1 MPETSDPDCSG
12 QAGIGAVLLAAG
24 ESTRMGRPKQL
35 LEWAGRPLVQ
45 YQVQELQAT
54 SAQEIVVVLGHEAD
68 LLEPLVEQ
76 VMKSPRTH
84 AVINPDY
91 RQGKTTSIKT
101 GLRNLRTAVGGV
113 MLLAVDQPRPRHILQ
128 RLIDAHLTDETLVSM
143 PSCGGR
149 HGHPGQ
155 DTVAPL
161 DDLRQPLTEFLDA
174 GRHTPHLGH
183 RALPILA
190 LEAGDLLAAQI
201 LAATELFLFL
211 EQGLALV
218 IEGQQAIERIGE
230 FVKRH
235 VG

>member
-68 LLEPLVEQ
+68 LLEPLVEE

-128 RLIDAHLTDETLVSM
+128 RLIDAHLTDETLVSV
-143 PSCGGR
+143 PTCGGK
-149 HGHPGQ
+149 HGHP
-155 DTVAPL
+155 PL
-161 DDLRQPLTEFLDA
+161 FHASL
-174 GRHTPHLGH
+174 LG
-183 RALPILA
+183 
-190 LEAGDLLAAQI
+190 ELLAI
-201 LAATELFLFL
+201 TE
-211 EQGLALV
+211 ERQGIREV
-218 IEGQQAIERIGE
+218 IE
-230 FVKRH
+230 RH
-235 VG
+235 RDGLRAVAFDSPLVLTNINTPDDYRRARDLADA

>member
-101 GLRNLRTAVGGV
+101 GLRNPPTAVGGV
-113 MLLAVDQPRPRHILQ
+113 MLLLSGAIVLYDLLSGGDMAAAV
-128 RLIDAHLTDETLVSM
+128 RLGMAHLASTVGPKPLHIVGMT
-143 PSCGGR
+143 
-149 HGHPGQ
+149 GQ
-155 DTVAPL
+155 SSART
-161 DDLRQPLTEFLDA
+161 T
-174 GRHTPHLGH
+174 
-183 RALPILA
+183 
-190 LEAGDLLAAQI
+190 
-201 LAATELFLFL
+201 
-211 EQGLALV
+211 
-218 IEGQQAIERIGE
+218 
-230 FVKRH
+230 
-235 VG
+235 